1 MRVND
6 YQDAAKRTAIY
17 PRSYAVTYPALGLV
31 GELGEFTEKR
41 DLHGTAGHQDMTLDD
56 VQAEAGDCLWY
67 LANLATDVNH
77 PLSQVLGGDNG
88 DAFDDIPVD
97 MTANPLVA
105 LGQIGEATKKNIR
118 DGSLNL
124 KLLLDGMVKVFA
136 YLRQVAEVYDFSLD
150 AAAEM
155 NVAKLSSRQERG
167 VLNGSGDN
175 R

>member
-17 PRSYAVTYPALGLV
+17 PRSHAVTYPALGLV

-41 DLHGTAGHQDMTLDD
+41 DLHGTAGHQDMTLED

-67 LANLATDVNH
+67 LANLATDIYR
-77 PLSQVLGGDNG
+77 PLAQVLGGDNA
-88 DAFDDIPVD
+88 DSFDSIPVD
-97 MTANPLVA
+97 AAGNPIVA
-105 LGQIGEATKKNIR
+105 LGQIGEAAKKNVR

-136 YLRQVAEVYDFSLD
+136 YLRQVADVYGISLD
-150 AAAEM
+150 GAAEM

-167 VLNGSGDN
+167 VLNGSGDK